1 MSDLPTVFGHE
12 RFTEKRF
19 YEMRQIIR
27 FRWLFFCFFIL
38 FMWKGPAP
46 GSDTLSG
53 IIEGVHEKYR
63 DLPGLRIEYNREVI
77 TRSMSMLGAQAKG
90 DLATGHIYFRPP
102 HFLRLEQETPK
113 HETLITNGETLW
125 WYIPHKKS
133 AYKYPSEQFGKE
145 LSLLSDIF
153 RGFTELEERFRVEI
167 VDQNDEGEYLIQL
180 KPDPP
185 WQEID
190 RIRIT
195 VTPSHDIRVLEMYN
209 PLGSLTR
216 FLLKELEVRDSF
228 EEDFFRF
235 VPPEGVQLIEEGGVQ
250 KSTEP

>member
-1 MSDLPTVFGHE
+1 VFEHE
-12 RFTEKRF
+12 RFTEKRVC
-19 YEMRQIIR
+19 EMIQILRNR
-27 FRWLFFCFFIL
+27 FLFVYLLIL
-38 FMWKGPAP
+38 FMWQCPAFA
-46 GSDTLSG
+46 GDRLSG

-63 DLPGLRIEYNREVI
+63 KLSGLEVGYTREVI

-90 DLATGHIYFRPP
+90 DLATGHIYFKPP

-113 HETLITNGETLW
+113 HETIITNGETLW
-125 WYIPHKKS
+125 WYIPHKKT

-153 RGFTELEERFRVEI
+153 RGFAELEKRFKVGI
-167 VDQNDEGEYLIQL
+167 VDQNDEGEHLIQL
-180 KPDPP
+180 EPDPP

-195 VTPSHDIRVLEMYN
+195 VRPTYDIRALDIYN
-209 PLGSLTR
+209 QLGSITR
-216 FLLKELEVRDSF
+216 FLLKDLNEKDFLEES
-228 EEDFFRF
+228 FFRF
-235 VPPEGVQLIEEGGVQ
+235 VPPEGVRLIEETEVK